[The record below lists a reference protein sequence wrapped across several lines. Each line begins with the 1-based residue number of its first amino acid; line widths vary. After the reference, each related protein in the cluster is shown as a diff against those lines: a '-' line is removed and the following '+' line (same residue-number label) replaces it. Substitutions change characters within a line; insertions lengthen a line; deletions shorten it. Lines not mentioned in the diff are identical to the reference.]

1 MSRLK
6 FFAGGLGVILLL
18 SACTPATAQPAGPSA
33 EEMKAMVATSVELTV
48 SAYGTEQ
55 AALIPPTPTPTDT
68 PPPTATLIFPTLT
81 PFPTPTQYIPGGG
94 VAPTPSEYACAV
106 VNKSPAD
113 NSIFKPKKDF
123 DIKFYLRNIGT
134 KRWDKGADLLF
145 QGGTNM
151 LTTHTAYE
159 LPKVEPGE
167 TVGPFIFDARSPNK
181 AGVFTMTFKVQGG
194 FCYPYIK
201 IVVQK

>member
-1 MSRLK
+1 MSRFK
-6 FFAGGLGVILLL
+6 FFAGGL
-18 SACTPATAQPAGPSA
+18 SAIIMLASCMPATAQPAGPSA

-48 SAYGTEQ
+48 SAYETEQ
-55 AALIPPTPTPTDT
+55 AALIPPTPTPTDA

-81 PFPTPTQYIPGGG
+81 LFPTPTQYSPGGG
-94 VAPTPSEYACAV
+94 VPPTPSEYACAV
-106 VNKSPAD
+106 VNKRPAD

-123 DIKFYLRNIGT
+123 DVKFYLRNAGT

-145 QGGTNM
+145 HGGTNM
-151 LTTHTAYE
+151 LTTNSVYE

-167 TVGPFIFDARSPNK
+167 TVGPFIFDAKSPNK
-181 AGVFTMTFKVQGG
+181 AGTFTMTFKVQGG